1 MTLLDAF
8 QPDDQRQLLL
18 ALEAAAILVS
28 TASLGRREET
38 ASEGFAMASYVLDS
52 ARDHVA
58 HPLLASIGQAI
69 TDRAAA
75 GGAFPDYSAVV
86 MTPGANEQAKATV
99 RSALALVDAGATPE
113 EAAAYRAWLLGI
125 ATAVARAGMEDQ
137 GVLGRGGV
145 LVNDAERT
153 ALAGLAALLGLDAP
167 SI

>member
-8 QPDDQRQLLL
+8 EPDDQRRLLL
-18 ALEAAAILVS
+18 ALEAAAVLVS
-28 TASLGRREET
+28 TASPGRKEET
-38 ASEGFAMASYVLDS
+38 ASEGYAMAAYVLDS

-58 HPLLASIGQAI
+58 YPLLASIGQAI

-75 GGAFPDYSAVV
+75 GGAFPSYTKVV
-86 MTPGANEQAKATV
+86 GEPDAREQAELTV

-125 ATAVARAGMEDQ
+125 ATAVAQAGMEDQ
-137 GVLGRGGV
+137 GFLGRGGV

-153 ALAGLAALLGLDAP
+153 ALAELAALLGLEAP
-167 SI
+167 GT

>member
-8 QPDDQRQLLL
+8 ATDDQRQLLL

-28 TASLGRREET
+28 AASPGRKEET

-58 HPLLASIGQAI
+58 HPLLASIGQTI

-75 GGAFPDYSAVV
+75 GGAFPDYAQVV
-86 MTPGANEQAKATV
+86 LAPDARERAEATV
-99 RSALALVDAGATPE
+99 RSALALVDAGATPD
-113 EAAAYRAWLLGI
+113 EATAYRAWLLGI

-137 GVLGRGGV
+137 GLLGRGGV
-145 LVNDAERT
+145 LVNDAEREALA
-153 ALAGLAALLGLDAP
+153 ALAGLLGLGAP
-167 SI
+167 AL